1 MSGIIGAAELKR
13 LLSYTDWANGAILD
27 ATAALTPEQLTRDLR
42 SSFASV
48 LDTLRHIAE
57 SDWIWLRRWNG
68 VSPTEPP
75 AWKIATHADVRA
87 RWQDIMSERRAYLAP
102 LDDGAMKRIVT
113 YRRLDGSEHRNHLWE
128 LLLHIVNHSTYHRG
142 QITTMLRQ
150 LGTRTIATDIT
161 RWYREQAR
169 ELAS

>member
-75 AWKIATHADVRA
+75 AWKIDRKST
-87 RWQDIMSERRAYLAP
+87 
-102 LDDGAMKRIVT
+102 
-113 YRRLDGSEHRNHLWE
+113 RLNSSHVKISYAVFCLKKNKQR
-128 LLLHIVNHSTYHRG
+128 
-142 QITTMLRQ
+142 
-150 LGTRTIATDIT
+150 
-161 RWYREQAR
+161 
-169 ELAS
+169 